1 MKAINAI
8 LIAMLSVCCTKTD
21 TNLQV
26 AAYHGEDRDS
36 LLVNFLLSQF
46 NTFHYDRSSLEKQLK
61 DLRSGVPNT
70 DYIRSNSAGFR
81 NFHLQSFRFDSQ
93 THPPFA
99 LEVTDDSNNLVYIFT
114 FTDEVYYNTN
124 GLSARGRLE
133 SLVLDSKASNDF
145 QRQKVNLETNL
156 NLLIMKLG
164 LERDPGAM
172 HEVIDMIFRKLLE
185 MKTYEDSELVTIIE
199 QLGGDRNAAE
209 SVLNEY
215 KNFIDSQATKIF
227 RFKSLEGN
235 FGYWRIWVDEV
246 DGVYKVRTR
255 FFSDTLF
262 TSSYM

>member
-1 MKAINAI
+1 M
-8 LIAMLSVCCTKTD
+8 
-21 TNLQV
+21 
-26 AAYHGEDRDS
+26 
-36 LLVNFLLSQF
+36 
-46 NTFHYDRSSLEKQLK
+46 
-61 DLRSGVPNT
+61 RSGVPNT

-93 THPPFA
+93 THTPFA
-99 LEVTDDSNNLVYIFT
+99 VEVTDDSNNLVYIFT

-124 GLSARGRLE
+124 DLSARGRLDG
-133 SLVLDSKASNDF
+133 LVLDNKASNDF
-145 QRQKVNLETNL
+145 LQLHKVNLETNL
-156 NLLIMKLG
+156 NLLFRKLK
-164 LERDPGAM
+164 LEQDPSAM

-199 QLGGDRNAAE
+199 QLGGDRNAVE

-215 KNFIDSQATKIF
+215 KNFIDSQALEIF

-246 DGVYKVRTR
+246 DGAYIVRSR

-262 TSSYM
+262 TSLYM